1 MIGYKPS
8 YQYSG
13 LYDNLK
19 RDPYRSATIGKVF
32 KDTLDTLKRQIRF
45 RSLRGSAPLEELSF
59 PPDAKV
65 HVGYGFA

>member
-32 KDTLDTLKRQIRF
+32 KDTLDTLKRQ
-45 RSLRGSAPLEELSF
+45 SGSEESSGKWALSCAAGM
-59 PPDAKV
+59 P
-65 HVGYGFA
+65 G

>member
-32 KDTLDTLKRQIRF
+32 KDTLDTLDRK
-45 RSLRGSAPLEELSF
+45 S
-59 PPDAKV
+59 V
-65 HVGYGFA
+65 V